1 MTEMK
6 KFYPEMYEEI
16 KGMKDPELKQFEKDM
31 RELEKEMLESMY
43 E

>member
-6 KFYPEMYEEI
+6 KFYPEMYEMI
-16 KGMKDPELKQFEKDM
+16 KDMEDPELKQLEKDI
-31 RELEKEMLESMY
+31 REMEKEMLQSLY